1 VEVSFEV
8 VNLNKAE
15 LFDPVY
21 ENDTQKLCRDKG
33 AGVRGGVGT
42 FGLWVLAS
50 SDLQEKT
57 TVFFTVFKDAGKPKV
72 LMCTDPTK

>member
-1 VEVSFEV
+1 MIWQADVEVSFEV

-21 ENDTQKLCRDKG
+21 ENDTQKLCCDKG

-42 FGLWVLAS
+42 FGLSSRSSLNIIVIVLS
-50 SDLQEKT
+50 IC
-57 TVFFTVFKDAGKPKV
+57 VYV
-72 LMCTDPTK
+72 LRSWIIIIS